1 MLREHLTKKGRV
13 EKNSFRWRGA
23 GEIARIEG
31 FSDAVFAFAVTL
43 LVVSLEVPET
53 FTELWEKMHGF
64 VAFMICFALLFLV
77 WHDQYTF
84 FRRYG
89 LQDGVT
95 NWLNGALLFV
105 VLFFVYPLKFLFTML
120 TRLVTGAG
128 LQVHLPNGEAA
139 WMIERGQM
147 PLLMI
152 IYSLGYI
159 AVSLIFVLLYI
170 RAYRKRAELDLNEGE
185 LIETR
190 SSLQAHLLNIGI
202 GTLSLLVV
210 FIGGAGSEFWA
221 GAVYWL
227 IGPVQGLNGWIMGK
241 KKQKLKMRLSS

>member
-1 MLREHLTKKGRV
+1 MLREPLDKKSPDG
-13 EKNSFRWRGA
+13 FRWRGA

-105 VLFFVYPLKFLFTML
+105 VLFYVYPLKFLFSYL
-120 TRLVTGAG
+120 FKAFTGG
-128 LQVHLPNGEAA
+128 DLQVHLPDGQVEWIIAP
-139 WMIERGQM
+139 EQM
-147 PLLMI
+147 PRLMV
-152 IYSLGYI
+152 IYALGYI
-159 AVSLIFVLLYI
+159 AVSLIFVLLYR
-170 RAYRKRAELDLNEGE
+170 RAYRKRAELELNEGE
-185 LIETR
+185 VIETR
-190 SSLQAHLLNIGI
+190 SSIQSHLLNIGI
-202 GTLSLLVV
+202 GMLSLLLVL
-210 FIGGAGSEFWA
+210 IGGAGSSFFA
-221 GAVYWL
+221 GIVYSL
-227 IGPVQGLNGWIMGK
+227 IGPAQALNGWLMGK
-241 KKQKLKMRLSS
+241 KKRKLAAKPAA